1 MSNAAGPTFGFD
13 LDMTLIDSRPG
24 IAAAYRALSVQTGVY
39 IDVDL
44 AVARLGPPLEHELRH
59 WYPAEDVPE
68 VIARYRTLYRYH
80 AIAPTVPLPG
90 AFDAVA
96 AVRERGARVL
106 VVTAKR
112 GDLAVLHLEHLGL
125 KVDAVVGL
133 AWADGKAQALRA
145 AGAMGYVGD
154 HEADM
159 AAARAAGIPG
169 VGVTTGPCLA
179 DELFAAGASVVLADL
194 TGFRMWWDGY
204 EWSNTG
210 LGAVATC
217 D

>member
-1 MSNAAGPTFGFD
+1 
-13 LDMTLIDSRPG
+13 MTLIDSRPG
-24 IAAAYRALSVQTGVY
+24 IAATYQALSVQTGVY

-44 AVARLGPPLEHELRH
+44 AVARLGPPLEQELH
-59 WYPAEDVPE
+59 SWYPAEDVPE
-68 VIARYRTLYRYH
+68 VVARYRTLYRYH

-96 AVRERGARVL
+96 AVRERGGRVL

-125 KVDAVVGL
+125 KVDGVVGL
-133 AWADGKAQALRA
+133 AWAEGKARALRA
-145 AGAMGYVGD
+145 WGAVGYVGD

-159 AAARAAGIPG
+159 AAACAAGIPG
-169 VGVTTGPCLA
+169 VGVTTGPCPA
-179 DELFAAGASVVLADL
+179 EELLAAGASVVLAEL
-194 TGFRMWWDGY
+194 TEFRTWWDGY
-204 EWSNTG
+204 E
-210 LGAVATC
+210 LGPVARC

>member
-24 IAAAYRALSVQTGVY
+24 IAATYRALSVQTGVD

-44 AVARLGPPLEHELRH
+44 AVARLGPPLEQELRH
-59 WYPAEDVPE
+59 WYPARDVPE

-96 AVRERGARVL
+96 AVRERGGRVL

-125 KVDAVVGL
+125 KVDGVVGL
-133 AWADGKAQALRA
+133 AWADGKARALRA
-145 AGAMGYVGD
+145 AGAVGYAGD

-169 VGVTTGPCLA
+169 VGVTTGPCGA
-179 DELFAAGASVVLADL
+179 QELLAAGASVVLAEL
-194 TGFRMWWDGY
+194 TEFRTWWDGY
-204 EWSNTG
+204 E
-210 LGAVATC
+210 LGAVAPC